1 MSDKQSNIRVVIGC
15 KSPDLAIPVR
25 ESLGEI
31 PLTIYDGSNI
41 TSFSKMINEIVAI
54 CRDSDI
60 LIFCSHRVR
69 PVPSDIHYLVS
80 RIKEGY
86 GLVMLR
92 KMACFGFRLE
102 LFKRIGFFDERYVPG
117 GYEDD
122 DFYIR
127 MKEANI
133 SIYDEDRVKYIKG
146 ASLWSQPLYRV
157 PDTDFK
163 QPVTYD
169 MFKKK
174 WRREGDTIYR
184 LLEEQDYCYNLGPC
198 NYDIQFKDFSQSVT
212 DLQLPT
218 HIKKRVNIT
227 NKRIMVIG
235 GTGSLGNKIVDIYGS
250 SNDIIIF
257 SRDENKHW
265 LMKQKYA
272 NQSKRLAFC
281 MGDVRDLQTVQE
293 TLEDV
298 NPHIIIIAAA
308 LKHIDTCEY
317 EVMESIK
324 TNTLGPMNVLKAVKN
339 CDKSFKL
346 QCLES
351 VVYIST
357 DKACVP
363 INTYGICKSLS
374 EKAVIEQTYKMP
386 FSRVKFVNVRYGN
399 VLNSRGSIIPKL
411 RESTEKHYTLTHPN
425 MTRFIMTQ
433 EEAVQL
439 IEYAILNGVS
449 GDTII
454 PKIKCMK
461 ILDLFEIY
469 AEKST
474 PTKEIHISSL
484 RPGEKMSEALLN
496 ENEIRRT
503 IEQDNYYII
512 KPDYA
517 LQHIKHNFIHLK
529 SYDSADSEICLSKDE
544 LKQYLQNKDF
554 L

>member
-1 MSDKQSNIRVVIGC
+1 
-15 KSPDLAIPVR
+15 
-25 ESLGEI
+25 
-31 PLTIYDGSNI
+31 
-41 TSFSKMINEIVAI
+41 MINEIIAI
-54 CRDSDI
+54 CRTADI
-60 LIFCSHRVR
+60 VIFCSHRVR

-80 RIKEGY
+80 KIKEGY

-92 KMACFGFRLE
+92 KMACFGFSLE
-102 LFKRIGFFDERYVPG
+102 LIKRIGFLDERYIPG

-133 SIYDEDRVKYIKG
+133 SIYDEERVKYIAG
-146 ASLWSQPLYRV
+146 ASLWSQPLYAV
-157 PDTDFK
+157 NDTDFK
-163 QPVTYD
+163 QPITYD
-169 MFKKK
+169 IFRKK
-174 WRREGDTIYR
+174 WKRDGDTMYR
-184 LLEEQDYCYNLGPC
+184 LLEEQNYCYNLGPI
-198 NYDIQFKDFSQSVT
+198 NPDIKFKDFSQSVT
-212 DLQLPT
+212 TLQLPKY
-218 HIKKRVNIT
+218 IKKQTNIV
-227 NKRIMVIG
+227 NKRILIIG
-235 GTGSLGNKIVDIYGS
+235 GTGSLGNKIIEMYGS
-250 SNDIIIF
+250 SNDIVIF

-265 LMKQKYA
+265 LMKQQYA

-281 MGDVRDLQTVQE
+281 MGDIRDLKTVQE

-339 CDKSFKL
+339 CDKTFKL

-351 VVYIST
+351 VIYIST
-357 DKACVP
+357 DKACFP

-374 EKAVIEQTYKMP
+374 EKAVIEQTFKMP

-411 RESTEKHYTLTHPN
+411 RDSTESHYTLTHQD

-439 IEYAILNGVS
+439 IEYAILNGNS

-461 ILDLFEIY
+461 IIDLFEIY
-469 AEKST
+469 AEKTT
-474 PTKEIHISSL
+474 PAKEIRMSSL

-503 IEQDNYYII
+503 IEQDGYYII
-512 KPDYA
+512 KPDYT
-517 LQHIKHNFIHLK
+517 LK
-529 SYDSADSEICLSKDE
+529 DNKCEFVTLNSYDSADKDICLSKDE
-544 LKQYLQNKDF
+544 LKQYLQSKGF